1 MPIVILGGED
11 LFRLDRALK
20 KFLEKEASGI
30 AIQTFESN
38 SAEDIRWQL
47 LEFFR
52 TRSLWQEPKVAV
64 AKIPSW
70 RGNLPEIPTPDLL
83 ILILEKTPPAGIS
96 KKARVE
102 TFPALKA
109 AELFKWIRESAKE
122 LGNTAAPDLVLALV
136 TLHGSD
142 TAAIWNELVLLSC
155 FKPDEKLSAEDLK
168 TFRSW
173 VPRPKDFAFVEAV
186 LAKNRKQAVRFLFQ
200 NLNEGIEPMK
210 ILGGLEAHFRAMLV
224 AKSGDKTAQDF
235 FSGKHPFWVSKIK
248 YAAMRFEEK
257 ELKASLRRIERALL
271 AIKTGKHSP
280 KTALEE
286 FVIGA

>member
-1 MPIVILGGED
+1 MPAIIFSGED
-11 LFRLDRALK
+11 FFRLGRSLK
-20 KFLEKEASGI
+20 KFLEKEAAGV
-30 AIQTFESN
+30 AIQTFEPDSV
-38 SAEDIRWQL
+38 EDLKWKLQ
-47 LEFFR
+47 EFFKA
-52 TRSLWQEPKVAV
+52 RSLWLEPRVAV

-70 RGNLPEIPTPDLL
+70 QGSLPEIPAPDLL
-83 ILILEKTPPAGIS
+83 ILILEKTPPASIS
-96 KKARVE
+96 KKTRVE
-102 TFPALKA
+102 TFPNLRG
-109 AELFKWIRESAKE
+109 AELSKWIRESTKE
-122 LGNTAAPDLVLALV
+122 LGNTATPDLISALV

-142 TAAIWNELVLLSC
+142 TAAIWNELALLSC
-155 FKPDEKLSAEDLK
+155 FKPEEKLSGEDLK

-173 VPRPKDFAFVEAV
+173 VPRAKDFAFVEAV
-186 LAKNRKQAVRFLFQ
+186 LAKNRKQALRFLLQ

-224 AKSGDKTAQDF
+224 AKFGDKTAQEF
-235 FSGKHPFWVSKIK
+235 FSGKHPFWVSRIE

>member
-1 MPIVILGGED
+1 MPAIIFSGED
-11 LFRLDRALK
+11 FFRLGRALK
-20 KFLEKEASGI
+20 KFLEKEAAG
-30 AIQTFESN
+30 ATIQTFESD
-38 SAEDIRWQL
+38 SAEDLKLRL
-47 LEFFR
+47 REFFR
-52 TRSLWQEPKVAV
+52 ARSLWQEPRVAV

-70 RGNLPEIPTPDLL
+70 QGNLLEIPAPDLL
-83 ILILEKTPPAGIS
+83 IFVLKKLPPLSIA

-102 TFPALKA
+102 TFPILKA
-109 AELFKWIRESAKE
+109 AELSKWIRESAKE
-122 LGNTAAPDLVLALV
+122 FGNSASPDLVSALIA
-136 TLHGSD
+136 LHGSD
-142 TAAIWNELVLLSC
+142 TAAIWNEIVLLSC
-155 FKPDEKLSAEDLK
+155 FKPEEKLSGKDLK

-173 VPRPKDFAFVEAV
+173 VPRAKDFAFVEAV
-186 LAKNRKQAVRFLFQ
+186 LAKNRKQALRFLMQ

-235 FSGKHPFWVSKIK
+235 FSGKHPFWVSKIE